1 MMKKITPEKR
11 QKLVEYFLVCC
22 ILGGVILHIVPYIYN
37 RSLWV
42 DEAMLVSSICC
53 RSLNELI
60 ALPLEWGQS
69 APAGWLYIVKIL
81 TLLFGTSE
89 TVLRICSLVTAIACI
104 AVLYLL
110 LRGRIRKSYALFFT
124 AIFSLTDRFIYYGNE
139 AKPYM
144 SDNLC
149 CLLVLLF
156 WQKYQEKKISLMKVI
171 VIYSILIWFSF
182 SAVFFVAACMIMEC
196 IRIIRDAVKSGRMG
210 QCLVELSKCAIVLVS
225 FVLNYVFWLSKI
237 KGNAGEP
244 DYWDLLKFPLIPAS
258 MDDLQLILKMAWEF
272 LGFYPTYIAL
282 FICLLTS
289 LYVFYVIK
297 NKQDFSLIL
306 LPSAVSLIILLVA
319 SYCGFYPIAGR
330 LVQVYMIVMLVFC
343 GHMCEVIEQSYGN
356 SDIELSGG
364 DNWGKILYY
373 AILCGF
379 LGIIGM
385 YGCKNLFSSHV
396 HKEGSEVAESVQ
408 YLEENCSDEDV
419 IYVFGAAIPVYTY
432 EINYSTT
439 YSDLF
444 NLPTKN
450 LHLTDCRNRLPCRIG
465 NTIWGQSLFEFD
477 YVVPYSYE
485 GKLNMTAIMED
496 ALLIKDNDSVYIFA
510 SHGEEGIQD
519 LLEELENYGAITT
532 VVDSYNTRLY
542 HYVKEQ

>member
-1 MMKKITPEKR
+1 MTKKILAEKK
-11 QKLVEYFLVCC
+11 QKVLEYFLICC
-22 ILGGVILHIVPYIYN
+22 ILIGVILHFVPYIYN

-42 DEAMLVSSICC
+42 DEAMLVSSICT

-60 ALPLEWGQS
+60 ASPLEWGQS
-69 APAGWLYIVKIL
+69 APVGWLFMVKLL

-89 TVLRICSLVTAIACI
+89 TVLRIWSFVTSIACI
-104 AVLYLL
+104 VTLYFLM
-110 LRGRIRKSYALFFT
+110 RGRIRKNYALFFT
-124 AIFSLTDRFIYYGNE
+124 AIFSLTDRYIYYGNE

-149 CLLVLLF
+149 CLLALLI
-156 WQKYQEKKISLMKVI
+156 WQKYKEKKISFMQVI

-182 SAVFFVAACMIMEC
+182 SAVFFVAACMIIEC
-196 IRIIRDAVKSGRMG
+196 IRIIKEATKSGRMG
-210 QCLVELSKCAIVLVS
+210 QCLVGLSKCAIVMAS
-225 FVLNYVFWLSKI
+225 FVFNYVLWLAKTQ
-237 KGNAGEP
+237 GNAGAA

-258 MDDLQLILKMAWEF
+258 LSDLKLILNMVWEF
-272 LGFYPTYIAL
+272 LAFYPTYIAL

-289 LYVFYVIK
+289 LYVLYVIK
-297 NKQDFSLIL
+297 KKQDTSLIL
-306 LPSAVSLIILLVA
+306 LPSAVSLIILFVA
-319 SYCGFYPIAGR
+319 SYCGFYPIVAR

-343 GHMCEVIEQSYGN
+343 CHICEVIEQSYEN
-356 SDIELSGG
+356 SDIELLDDDS
-364 DNWGKILYY
+364 WGKILYY

-385 YGCKNLFSSHV
+385 SGCKNLFSSHIY
-396 HKEGSEVAESVQ
+396 KDGSEIAESVR
-408 YLEENCSDEDV
+408 YLEENLSDKDL
-419 IYVFGAAIPVYTY
+419 IYVFEGAIPVYTY

-444 NLPTKN
+444 KPSTKN
-450 LHLTDCRNRLPCRIG
+450 SHITDCKDRLPCRIG

-485 GKLNMTAIMED
+485 GKLNMTAVVED
-496 ALLIKDNDSVYIFA
+496 ASLIKNNDSVYIFT
-510 SHGEEGIQD
+510 SHGEVGIQE
-519 LLEELENYGAITT
+519 LLKELENYGAITT